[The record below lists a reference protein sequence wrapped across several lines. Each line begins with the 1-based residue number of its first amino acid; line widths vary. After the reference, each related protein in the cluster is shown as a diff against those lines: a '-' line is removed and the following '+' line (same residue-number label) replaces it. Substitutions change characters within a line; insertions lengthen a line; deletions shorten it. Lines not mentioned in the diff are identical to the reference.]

1 MLGSMK
7 TGLFNLAFGLVAL
20 VAGATGQFAFIGT
33 SSSSLLMIAGGLV
46 AALGVLQI
54 WQSRGR

>member
-1 MLGSMK
+1 MK

-20 VAGATGQFAFIGT
+20 VAGASGQFAFIGT

-46 AALGVLQI
+46 AALGVFQI
-54 WQSRGR
+54 WRTRGR